1 MTAIGSV
8 ITTLL
13 GAAFL
18 PHEDLWEVYDG
29 IWGFNG
35 VLAMG
40 GVSCVF
46 YAFGPMSFLLGI
58 VDCVAV
64 AIAHFALRANM
75 ALQVRL
81 QTLQIESR
89 RHVTTPFP
97 LLIIL
102 SEEFVSRCNSYI

>member
-13 GAAFL
+13 GAVFL

-75 ALQVRL
+75 ALQVSK
-81 QTLQIESR
+81 TAAN
-89 RHVTTPFP
+89 VTYRKSSTCHNPIP
-97 LLIIL
+97 IAYY
-102 SEEFVSRCNSYI
+102 S